1 MSFMDKLGKFADI
14 LVKPIEAVCEW
25 AKEPLKSWEHE
36 RQESARENDRQH
48 ELTLQN
54 AKIKSESDAKIRELE
69 AQAAI
74 PMKIAKAEAEIQ
86 EWRKDKELERLKL
99 VSDAVMRY
107 TKELSELNNTAIAA
121 IGTMQINLTGQAQA
135 LLSEKSQEYASL
147 QKIALEDAF
156 ADFARIE
163 NEFSGNEKIKNILID
178 AADKKLAS
186 AIDSC
191 SMFIRDLNSDIRLI
205 NQSINSL
212 AQSGQAFV
220 VSHLNQFQV
229 IAPPLASQQQYLSDK
244 KNRLPESE

>member
-1 MSFMDKLGKFADI
+1 MSLLDKLGKFADI

-25 AKEPLKSWEHE
+25 AKEPLKGWEHG
-36 RQESARENDRQH
+36 RQENSRENDRQH
-48 ELTLQN
+48 EASLLQTR
-54 AKIKSESDAKIRELE
+54 IMSESDAKIRELE

-74 PMKIAKAEAEIQ
+74 PMKIAKAEAEIS

-107 TKELSELNNTAIAA
+107 TKELSELNNTAISA
-121 IGTMQINLTGQAQA
+121 IGTMQIKLTGQAQA

-156 ADFARIE
+156 SDFARIE

-244 KNRLPESE
+244 NEQLPDS